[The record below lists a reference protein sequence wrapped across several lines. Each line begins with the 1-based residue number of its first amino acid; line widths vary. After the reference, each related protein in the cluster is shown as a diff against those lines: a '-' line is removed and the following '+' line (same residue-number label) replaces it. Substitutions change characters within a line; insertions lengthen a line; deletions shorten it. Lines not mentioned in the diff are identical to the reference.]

1 MVTFLNDRILGH
13 RLRKSFDVQ
22 RLRFADNSM
31 FLISSIK
38 VDVIIDLLF
47 SFFLFFFL
55 PFLRFRELCE
65 DQSPATAL
73 RFLQCEVSSVVNH
86 DDNEE
91 ASNFRSLLAYLLS
104 QPPPALNSEPQI
116 HHHQPLQSGFSISPS
131 QGSSPSSDS
140 HMLPHVDMD
149 NSKNGK
155 RPARA
160 SYSSSSSASSSES
173 TTSSASCVTGSGEWT
188 SEIRA
193 DEDEEME
200 DVSNVP
206 EGSNSE
212 EMMPSRNQT
221 LSEETVFSGLAAST
235 SGSGTGTER
244 EHHHRPE
251 IHSHHEPRSHH
262 DSRSHHNPHSRP
274 SAIKEA
280 PGRDDPY
287 ELRLRGGRTLSDER
301 FIQRTEV
308 FEKLLKLVNPGD
320 EEPEARLVD
329 VLGSLL

>member
-1 MVTFLNDRILGH
+1 MREDEGEND
-13 RLRKSFDVQ
+13 D
-22 RLRFADNSM
+22 ADG
-31 FLISSIK
+31 
-38 VDVIIDLLF
+38 
-47 SFFLFFFL
+47 
-55 PFLRFRELCE
+55 E
-65 DQSPATAL
+65 DDD
-73 RFLQCEVSSVVNH
+73 
-86 DDNEE
+86 DDNVE
-91 ASNFRSLLAYLLS
+91 NFRLPSPINRQMQEISTYQ
-104 QPPPALNSEPQI
+104 QPSHQI
-116 HHHQPLQSGFSISPS
+116 
-131 QGSSPSSDS
+131 
-140 HMLPHVDMD
+140 
-149 NSKNGK
+149 NGDD
-155 RPARA
+155 
-160 SYSSSSSASSSES
+160 E
-173 TTSSASCVTGSGEWT
+173 E
-188 SEIRA
+188 E
-193 DEDEEME
+193 EDEEME

-251 IHSHHEPRSHH
+251 IHSHHDPRSHH

-320 EEPEARLVD
+320 EEPEARWVD
-329 VLGSLL
+329 GLGSLW